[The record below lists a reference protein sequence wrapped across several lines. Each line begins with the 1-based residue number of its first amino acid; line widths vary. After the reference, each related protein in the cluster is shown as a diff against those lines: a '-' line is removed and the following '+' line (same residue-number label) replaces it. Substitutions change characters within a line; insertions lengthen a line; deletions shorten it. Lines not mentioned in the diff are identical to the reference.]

1 MPKIQMYSKIPMV
14 ICKGFTLA
22 PAIGV
27 LDWLMIGLTA
37 LFIAFIPLLMVG
49 VVFIPMFGGMVSA
62 LGIRLNALSME
73 NGKASRTATMPQS
86 RTLTHLGA
94 FFKTSLSISTARI
107 SQLADMLML
116 IIFKK
121 SSFIVNL
128 LS

>member
-1 MPKIQMYSKIPMV
+1 MMAATPVWTEGTVSIMIP
-14 ICKGFTLA
+14 
-22 PAIGV
+22 
-27 LDWLMIGLTA
+27 GL
-37 LFIAFIPLLMVG
+37 I
-49 VVFIPMFGGMVSA
+49 VSA
-62 LGIRLNALSME
+62 LGIRLSALSME